1 MTGPWNAD
9 IREFVLAFADD
20 EHLMGQQHTEWIG
33 VAPFLE
39 EDLAFSSI
47 GQDELGH
54 AATLYA
60 IVAGEGDPNREG
72 GIDDRRLDALAF
84 DPDPSRWRSAHLVEA
99 TTDNWA
105 HALVRHWLYDTA
117 EQLRWE
123 LVAESTLEP
132 LAGAAARAEREEWFH
147 RRHADGL
154 LDVLLPAPGAGDRL
168 RAALTDLLP
177 LAVGLFDPVA
187 GEVQAV
193 ASGVTTAPFDS
204 RMPEWADRVRARFD
218 VDLPATGLSPSD
230 RLAPTGR
237 TNRCDAFGPLLS
249 RMREVLDLDP
259 AAIW

>member
-54 AATLYA
+54 ATTLYA
-60 IVAGEGDPNREG
+60 IVAGDGDPDRDIG
-72 GIDDRRLDALAF
+72 TGAGVDDRRLDALAF
-84 DPDPSRWRSAHLVEA
+84 DPDPLRWRSSHLVEA
-99 TTDNWA
+99 VTDDWA
-105 HALVRHWLYDTA
+105 HALVRHWLYDDA

-123 LVAESTLEP
+123 LVADSTLEP
-132 LAGAAARAEREEWFH
+132 LAGAATRAEREEWFH

-154 LDVLLPAPGAGDRL
+154 LDVLLLTPDACDRL
-168 RAALTDLLP
+168 RAALVDLMP

-193 ASGVTTAPFDS
+193 ASGVAAAPFDT
-204 RMPEWADRVRARFD
+204 RMSEWVDRVRNRFG
-218 VDLPATGLSPSD
+218 VDLPTFETPT
-230 RLAPTGR
+230 PTGR
-237 TNRCDAFGPLLS
+237 TTRSEAFGPLLS

>member
-99 TTDNWA
+99 TTDDWA

-193 ASGVTTAPFDS
+193 ASGVTIAPFDS

-218 VDLPATGLSPSD
+218 GDLSSIDLSPAD
-230 RLAPTGR
+230 RAAPTGR
-237 TNRCDAFGPLLS
+237 TTRSNAFGPLLS